1 VDGEHGLTVRRGL
14 SGRCGLSAPAVA
26 GWVLTAVLALL
37 SAGCGGAEPPIRVTR
52 DALVVENQTR
62 EEWHDVTVTVNGY
75 YRGTSKTLAAGGRLD
90 ASLGNFVTGLGQRFD
105 KNRERV
111 TRVEVRAT
119 DASGDPVALDWPAAK
134 K

>member
-1 VDGEHGLTVRRGL
+1 MDRRLPLTCSRFGVLLLLMAGAV
-14 SGRCGLSAPAVA
+14 SACR
-26 GWVLTAVLALL
+26 
-37 SAGCGGAEPPIRVTR
+37 SSEPPIRVTR

-62 EEWHDVTVTVNGY
+62 EEWRDVTVTVNGY

-119 DASGDPVALDWPAAK
+119 DASGRPVTLDWPAGK
-134 K
+134 